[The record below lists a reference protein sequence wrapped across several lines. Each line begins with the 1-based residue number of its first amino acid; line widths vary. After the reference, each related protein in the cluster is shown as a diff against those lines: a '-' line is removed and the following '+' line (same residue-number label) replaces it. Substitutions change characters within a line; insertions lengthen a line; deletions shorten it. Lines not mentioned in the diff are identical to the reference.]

1 MYCKIF
7 ILLFVLLILL
17 FLLNLNHNGIETFDN
32 NKYKIVIGG
41 CCRDCAGYLPQI
53 LKKIKQI
60 TNFCSDFKIIIYEND
75 SQDNTLKILEDFKD
89 KFPNVTIISEKNITE
104 KFPLRTHR
112 LAYCRNKILDEIRNS
127 GYDKTFDYF
136 INIDLDD
143 INLDL
148 DVKSIKKYLDNNLGY
163 DLGTSNHKHY
173 YDLWALRTNKYDKN
187 CWNKDEA
194 CEKNN
199 RDLGN
204 WFDNYHGSNID
215 KKGKPIKVLSAFDGL
230 GIYKLKSIGKCRYN
244 GVDDNGIEEDCEH
257 VKFHKCMR
265 EKGNDKIYIIPFLN
279 NI

>member
-1 MYCKIF
+1 MRVIASVVPFASIKVIP
-7 ILLFVLLILL
+7 
-17 FLLNLNHNGIETFDN
+17 FLRLGIALTLSLSSL
-32 NKYKIVIGG
+32 
-41 CCRDCAGYLPQI
+41 RPLQQI
-53 LKKIKQI
+53 QL
-60 TNFCSDFKIIIYEND
+60 
-75 SQDNTLKILEDFKD
+75 
-89 KFPNVTIISEKNITE
+89 
-104 KFPLRTHR
+104 PLR
-112 LAYCRNKILDEIRNS
+112 AWIC
-127 GYDKTFDYF
+127 
-136 INIDLDD
+136 
-143 INLDL
+143 
-148 DVKSIKKYLDNNLGY
+148 LG
-163 DLGTSNHKHY
+163 S
-173 YDLWALRTNKYDKN
+173 KYDKN

-244 GVDDNGIEEDCEH
+244 GLDDNGIEEDCEH